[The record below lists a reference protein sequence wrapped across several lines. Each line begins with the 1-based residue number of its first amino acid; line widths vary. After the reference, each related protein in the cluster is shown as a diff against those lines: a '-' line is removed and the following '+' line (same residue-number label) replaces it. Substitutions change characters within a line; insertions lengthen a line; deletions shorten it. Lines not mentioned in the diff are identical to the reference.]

1 MLVLYAK
8 YKYQSTIT
16 WFKIFWKTLQN
27 SSLDLDLWK
36 DRARP
41 KMGIEDHARHKLSQ
55 KRLKLNFNYYLNF
68 SSTQCLFNSFSSNQF
83 FDSVY

>member
-27 SSLDLDLWK
+27 SSLDPDLWK
-36 DRARP
+36 DRAQP
-41 KMGIEDHARHKLSQ
+41 KMGIEDHARHKLLK
-55 KRLKLNFNYYLNF
+55 KRLKLHFNYYLI
-68 SSTQCLFNSFSSNQF
+68 STQCLFNSFSSNQF